1 MRRLLSSE
9 PIPDGVFCYN
19 DPVAVGATRAIL
31 EAGLKIPGDVAV
43 VGCGNTRW
51 AGMARASLIGGSG
64 RGQNRRAGG
73 EIGVEA
79 DRIKGHT
86 EAPQHIAARDSCRQR
101 IKRPAARSRR

>member
-51 AGMARASLIGGSG
+51 EGMLRVPLSSVDQG
-64 RGQNRRAGG
+64 
-73 EIGVEA
+73 
-79 DRIKGHT
+79 
-86 EAPQHIAARDSCRQR
+86 AARIGERAAKLALKLIESKATPRR
-101 IKRPAARSRR
+101 RSILLPATVVVRESSASKP